1 MSSKSYTATF
11 PGRFSSLKYIA
22 DFVHKAAAEV
32 GLNRSAT
39 YKVETA
45 VDEACSNIIE
55 HAYGGENIGVIVCS
69 CILETDR
76 LTIELKDTGKPF
88 DPNSIPQPDTSASL
102 DERKGN
108 GLGLYFMQQMMDEIH
123 FHFDPE
129 TGNHLKMVKY
139 KREEET

>member
-1 MSSKSYTATF
+1 M
-11 PGRFSSLKYIA
+11 
-22 DFVHKAAAEV
+22 EV
-32 GLNRSAT
+32 GLNRCAT

-55 HAYGGENIGVIVCS
+55 HAYGGENVGVIVCS
-69 CILETDR
+69 CIIEMDR
-76 LTIELKDTGKPF
+76 LTIELKDNGQTF
-88 DPNSIPQPDTSASL
+88 DPNSIPKPNTSTSL
-102 DERKGN
+102 EERKES

-129 TGNHLKMVKY
+129 SGNVLKMVKY